1 MNSGLK
7 SKFSLPVFLLC
18 LSTVFLSGLG
28 CSSVKEKITIIV
40 PQHSK
45 VMDYAEGELTG
56 ILKRQFNVT
65 LAGVSDREGW
75 NIVLK
80 ADSGMKPFSFSVI
93 NSKDEKSRTIILSGH
108 DETCVLHSVY
118 TMLETLGYTFDIT
131 GIRNP
136 EKPSFNL
143 LKGYSRT
150 IFPVVER
157 RGIRQHINFLMDIS
171 SYSLEEAKEYIR
183 NLARLRM
190 NYITFHSY
198 PGQWFSYNYKG
209 NETLAGS
216 FFYGEK
222 DFVPKEENL
231 KKVIRNDSIYCI
243 PAIEPFWHDLP
254 KRSRMA
260 IEWLNEVMAEAKKV
274 GLTVNMSYEMREQG
288 VEYAIATSTA
298 ILKEYPLID
307 GLELISEEDIDT
319 YIDQIENNIL
329 CTEEIRKNLNGRKIQ
344 LFNGIY
350 NTTASELKEGFE
362 ILRNTT
368 AKDICLTVL
377 PAHGARMAVKNLSGI
392 PLNSDDL
399 KRTMI
404 YSWIEFDGLMYLQQ
418 NPVEGIRMMVDEN
431 LKVSGNKPL
440 FGICWNHWRT
450 YENRLAARYASE
462 AMIEG
467 PIPSQTFYNSISKR
481 LGISNPEKY
490 ASAMSKLDETDTF
503 CRDKLFN
510 IGFCPNGYWLKKNG
524 LSLYG
529 RYNLENL
536 ATAIDRFTDVRNDLK
551 DCIQGTENITSK
563 KDLRFLENRVGCTIL
578 HLKAFVKMKEI
589 QPLFQGNP
597 DPVLSQSDR
606 EKVLNT
612 LRETLSLEKQ
622 YLDLHA
628 KFIPD
633 RGSEGTLVSYIGG
646 PYQCLKNIIAKY
658 TSCVDGTAK
667 NEKSFDAP
675 PEPGKSKS
683 NVNK

>member
-1 MNSGLK
+1 MNSVIK
-7 SKFSLPVFLLC
+7 SKLLLIC
-18 LSTVFLSGLG
+18 LSVIFLGG
-28 CSSVKEKITIIV
+28 PIFSSEKEKISLIV
-40 PQHSK
+40 PKHSR
-45 VMDYAEGELTG
+45 VIDYAAGELIG
-56 ILKRQFNVT
+56 ILKEHYNVVLSGIT
-65 LAGVSDREGW
+65 DKEGW

-80 ADSGMKPFSFSVI
+80 TDSTMKPFSFSVI
-93 NSKDEKSRTIILSGH
+93 NSKEEKNKTIFLSGH
-108 DETCVLHSVY
+108 DETCVLHAVY
-118 TMLETLGYTFDIT
+118 TMLEAIGYTFDIT

-136 EKPSFNL
+136 EEPSFNL

-171 SYSLEEAKEYIR
+171 SYPLEEAKEYIR

-198 PGQWFSYNYKG
+198 PRQWFAYNYKG
-209 NETLAGS
+209 NEILAGS

-243 PAIEPFWHDLP
+243 PAIEPFWDDLP
-254 KRSRMA
+254 KKSQMA
-260 IEWLNEVMAEAKKV
+260 IEWLNAVMAEAKKV
-274 GLTVNMSYEMREQG
+274 GLTVNMSYELREPG
-288 VEYAIATSTA
+288 IDYALATSGA

-307 GLELISEEDIDT
+307 GLELITEEDIGT
-319 YIDQIENNIL
+319 YINQIKNNIL

-344 LFNGIY
+344 LSNGIY

-418 NPVEGIRMMVDEN
+418 NPVEGIRMMIEEN
-431 LKVSGNKPL
+431 LKISSNKPL
-440 FGICWNHWRT
+440 FGVCWNHWRT
-450 YENRLAARYASE
+450 YENRLAARYAAE

-481 LGISNPEKY
+481 LGIANPEKY

-529 RYNLENL
+529 KYNLDNL
-536 ATAIDRFTDVRNDLK
+536 VTAIDRFTDARKDLK
-551 DCIQGTENITSK
+551 DCIPGTRNITSK

-597 DPVLSQSDR
+597 DPVLSQTDR
-606 EKVLNT
+606 EKVINT
-612 LRETLSLEKQ
+612 CREALSLEKQ

-628 KFIPD
+628 TFIPD
-633 RGSEGTLVSYIGG
+633 RGSEGTLVSYMNG
-646 PYQCLKNIIAKY
+646 PYQCLKNILAKY
-658 TSCVDGTAK
+658 TGGIDGTLK
-667 NEKSFDAP
+667 TEKPFDAP
-675 PEPGKSKS
+675 PEPGQTKS
-683 NVNK
+683 NVKLKKIN

>member
-1 MNSGLK
+1 MNLVLN
-7 SKFSLPVFLLC
+7 SKFSFPVLL
-18 LSTVFLSGLG
+18 LFLSMFLAVPA
-28 CSSVKEKITIIV
+28 CSSAKEKVTVIV
-40 PQHSK
+40 PRQGK
-45 VMDYAEGELTG
+45 ILDYAEEELAR
-56 ILKRQFNVT
+56 ILKEHFNVT
-65 LAGVSDREGW
+65 FAGVADREGW

-80 ADSGMKPFSFSVI
+80 ADSGMKPFSFSV
-93 NSKDEKSRTIILSGH
+93 NSSEDKKNRTIILSGH
-108 DETCVLHSVY
+108 DETCTLHAVY
-118 TMLETLGYTFDIT
+118 TMLEFLGYTFDIT
-131 GIRNP
+131 GTRNP
-136 EKPSFNL
+136 QKPSFNS

-157 RGIRQHINFLMDIS
+157 RGIRQHINFPMDIS
-171 SYSLEEAKEYIR
+171 SYPLEEAKEYIR

-198 PGQWFSYNYKG
+198 PMQWFSYKYKG
-209 NETLAGS
+209 NENLAGS

-231 KKVIRNDSIYCI
+231 KKVVRNDSIYCI

-254 KRSRMA
+254 VRSQMA
-260 IEWLNEVMAEAKKV
+260 INWLNAVMAEAKKV
-274 GLTVNMSYEMREQG
+274 GMTVNMSYELREQG
-288 VEYAIATSTA
+288 VEYALATSNA

-307 GLELISEEDIDT
+307 CLELISEEDIET
-319 YIDQIENNIL
+319 YVDQIKNNIL
-329 CTEEIRKNLNGRKIQ
+329 CTEEIRKNLKGKKIQ
-344 LFNGIY
+344 LLNGIY
-350 NTTASELKEGFE
+350 NTTASELKQGFE

-377 PAHGARMAVKNLSGI
+377 PAHGARMAVKNLSDI

-399 KRTMI
+399 KRTII

-418 NPVEGIRMMVDEN
+418 NPIEGIRMMVDEN
-431 LKVSGNKPL
+431 LKISGNKPL

-467 PIPSQTFYNSISKR
+467 PIPSRTFYNSLSNR
-481 LGISNPEKY
+481 LGIASPEKY

-529 RYNLENL
+529 RYSLENL
-536 ATAIDRFTDVRNDLK
+536 VTAIDRFTDVRNDLK
-551 DCIQGTENITSK
+551 DCIRGTKNITSK
-563 KDLRFLENRVGCTIL
+563 KDLRFLENRIGCTIL

-589 QPLFQGNP
+589 QPLFQDNP
-597 DPVLSQSDR
+597 DPLLSHSDR

-628 KFIPD
+628 EFISD

-658 TSCVDGTAK
+658 TSGIDGTSK
-667 NEKSFDAP
+667 TEKSFDAP
-675 PEPGKSKS
+675 PEPGQSKT